1 MPLER
6 EQVKAIILQE
16 LPAILEQDADVR
28 QLILRLAQQHFA
40 NRGETESRFD
50 RVLEE
55 LRRDR
60 EEQNRKW
67 DENQRA
73 LKAMQDEANRKWEEQ
88 NRRWEEQNRKWD
100 ENQRALK
107 AAQDEARRTWD
118 ENQRALKAM
127 QDEANRKWEEQNR
140 KWDENQR
147 ALKAAQDEARR
158 TWDENQR
165 ALKAAQDEARRT
177 WDENQRALKA
187 AQDEANRKW
196 EEQNRKWDENQRA
209 LKAAQDEAR
218 RTWDENQRAL
228 KAMQDEANRKWEE
241 DHREIMAM
249 IRRMEALDRKYDS
262 TIGALGARWGLY
274 SEQSFRNALRGIL
287 TGFFNLE
294 VINVIEY
301 DDTGAVFG
309 RPDQIEL
316 DLIIKNGLL
325 IICEIKSSV
334 SKADVYAFERKAR
347 WYEQRHA
354 RQADRLMII
363 SPMIDARAREAARR
377 LQIDMYSFAEEAG
390 EALSGEAERSD
401 RATNA
406 DC

>member
-6 EQVKAIILQE
+6 EHVKAIILQE

-60 EEQNRKW
+60 EEQ
-67 DENQRA
+67 
-73 LKAMQDEANRKWEEQ
+73 
-88 NRRWEEQNRKWD
+88 RRTWD

-187 AQDEANRKW
+187 MQDEANRKW

-209 LKAAQDEAR
+209 LTAAQDEAR

-228 KAMQDEANRKWEE
+228 KAMQDEANRKWDE
-241 DHREIMAM
+241 DHQEIMAM

-363 SPMIDARAREAARR
+363 SPMVDARAREAARR

>member
-6 EQVKAIILQE
+6 EHVKAIILQE

-60 EEQNRKW
+60 EEQ
-67 DENQRA
+67 
-73 LKAMQDEANRKWEEQ
+73 
-88 NRRWEEQNRKWD
+88 
-100 ENQRALK
+100 
-107 AAQDEARRTWD
+107 RRTWD

-140 KWDENQR
+140 K
-147 ALKAAQDEARR
+147 
-158 TWDENQR
+158 WDENQR

-287 TGFFNLE
+287 TGFFNIE

-363 SPMIDARAREAARR
+363 SPMVDARAREAARR

-390 EALSGEAERSD
+390 EALSREAERSD
-401 RATNA
+401 RATDA

>member
-6 EQVKAIILQE
+6 EHVKAIILQE
-16 LPAILEQDADVR
+16 LPAILEQDAEVR

-287 TGFFNLE
+287 TGFFNIE

>member
-6 EQVKAIILQE
+6 EHVKAIILQE

-40 NRGETESRFD
+40 DRGETESRFD
-50 RVLEE
+50 RVLGE

-67 DENQRA
+67 EENQRVLKAMQDEANRKWEEQNRKWEENQRA
-73 LKAMQDEANRKWEEQ
+73 LKAMQDEANRKWD
-88 NRRWEEQNRKWD
+88 EQNRKWD

-118 ENQRALKAM
+118 ENQRTLKAM
-127 QDEANRKWEEQNR
+127 QDEANRRWDEQNR
-140 KWDENQR
+140 K
-147 ALKAAQDEARR
+147 
-158 TWDENQR
+158 
-165 ALKAAQDEARRT
+165 
-177 WDENQRALKA
+177 
-187 AQDEANRKW
+187 
-196 EEQNRKWDENQRA
+196 
-209 LKAAQDEAR
+209 
-218 RTWDENQRAL
+218 WDENQRAL

-287 TGFFNLE
+287 TGFFNIE

-363 SPMIDARAREAARR
+363 SPMVDARAREAARR

>member
-6 EQVKAIILQE
+6 EHVKAIILQE

-40 NRGETESRFD
+40 DRGETESRFD
-50 RVLEE
+50 RVLGE

-67 DENQRA
+67 EENQRVLKAMQDEANRKWEEQNRKWEENQRA
-73 LKAMQDEANRKWEEQ
+73 LKAMQDEANRKWD
-88 NRRWEEQNRKWD
+88 EQNRKWD

-118 ENQRALKAM
+118 ENQRTLKAM
-127 QDEANRKWEEQNR
+127 QDEANRRWDEQNR
-140 KWDENQR
+140 K
-147 ALKAAQDEARR
+147 
-158 TWDENQR
+158 
-165 ALKAAQDEARRT
+165 
-177 WDENQRALKA
+177 
-187 AQDEANRKW
+187 
-196 EEQNRKWDENQRA
+196 
-209 LKAAQDEAR
+209 
-218 RTWDENQRAL
+218 WDENQRAL

-287 TGFFNLE
+287 TGFFNIE

-363 SPMIDARAREAARR
+363 SPMVDARAREAARR

-390 EALSGEAERSD
+390 EALSREAERSD
-401 RATNA
+401 RATDA

>member
-6 EQVKAIILQE
+6 EHVKAIILQE

-40 NRGETESRFD
+40 DRGETESRFD
-50 RVLEE
+50 RVLGE

-67 DENQRA
+67 EENQRVLKAMQDEANRKWEEPNRKWEENQRA
-73 LKAMQDEANRKWEEQ
+73 LKAMQDEANRKWD
-88 NRRWEEQNRKWD
+88 EQNRKWD

-118 ENQRALKAM
+118 ENQRTLKAM
-127 QDEANRKWEEQNR
+127 QDEANRRWDEQNR
-140 KWDENQR
+140 K
-147 ALKAAQDEARR
+147 
-158 TWDENQR
+158 
-165 ALKAAQDEARRT
+165 
-177 WDENQRALKA
+177 
-187 AQDEANRKW
+187 
-196 EEQNRKWDENQRA
+196 
-209 LKAAQDEAR
+209 
-218 RTWDENQRAL
+218 WDENQRAL

-287 TGFFNLE
+287 TGFFNIE

-390 EALSGEAERSD
+390 EALSREAERSD
-401 RATNA
+401 RATDA

>member
-1 MPLER
+1 
-6 EQVKAIILQE
+6 
-16 LPAILEQDADVR
+16 
-28 QLILRLAQQHFA
+28 
-40 NRGETESRFD
+40 
-50 RVLEE
+50 
-55 LRRDR
+55 
-60 EEQNRKW
+60 
-67 DENQRA
+67 
-73 LKAMQDEANRKWEEQ
+73 
-88 NRRWEEQNRKWD
+88 
-100 ENQRALK
+100 
-107 AAQDEARRTWD
+107 
-118 ENQRALKAM
+118 
-127 QDEANRKWEEQNR
+127 
-140 KWDENQR
+140 
-147 ALKAAQDEARR
+147 
-158 TWDENQR
+158 
-165 ALKAAQDEARRT
+165 
-177 WDENQRALKA
+177 
-187 AQDEANRKW
+187 
-196 EEQNRKWDENQRA
+196 
-209 LKAAQDEAR
+209 
-218 RTWDENQRAL
+218 
-228 KAMQDEANRKWEE
+228 
-241 DHREIMAM
+241 MAM

-262 TIGALGARWGLY
+262 TIGALGAHWGLY

>member
-287 TGFFNLE
+287 TGFFNIE